1 MKVLFI
7 GGTGVI
13 SEGVSRVA
21 VERGVDLYLLNRG
34 QRNLL
39 FPNGAKQ
46 IQGDIREP
54 QSISEILRNHHFDV
68 VVDWVAYNP
77 EHVRTDIDLFRD
89 RADQYIYIS
98 SASAYQK
105 PVMDYLITESTPLAN
120 PYWQYSRDK
129 IAGEEL
135 LMNEYRKTGFPVT
148 IIRPSLTYGLSMIP
162 ASVNSWQKPWSLI
175 DRIRKGKKIIIPG
188 DGTSLWVIT
197 HNTDFAKG
205 IIGLFG
211 NRRALGQAFHITSDE
226 VLTWNQIYEEIGR
239 AAGAKINPVHISSDF
254 LAEVIP
260 DARGSLIG
268 DKVQSVVFDNSKIKR
283 YAPGF
288 TATVP
293 FAEGIRRTVAW
304 FEAHPELCIIDQAW
318 DHLMD
323 LISGEYEAALATAK
337 IKISGT

>member
-1 MKVLFI
+1 
-7 GGTGVI
+7 
-13 SEGVSRVA
+13 
-21 VERGVDLYLLNRG
+21 
-34 QRNLL
+34 
-39 FPNGAKQ
+39 
-46 IQGDIREP
+46 
-54 QSISEILRNHHFDV
+54 
-68 VVDWVAYNP
+68 
-77 EHVRTDIDLFRD
+77 
-89 RADQYIYIS
+89 
-98 SASAYQK
+98 
-105 PVMDYLITESTPLAN
+105 
-120 PYWQYSRDK
+120 
-129 IAGEEL
+129 
-135 LMNEYRKTGFPVT
+135 MN
-148 IIRPSLTYGLSMIP
+148 MIP
-162 ASVNSWQKPWSLI
+162 ACVNSWQSPWSLI

-283 YAPGF
+283 YVPGF

-293 FAEGIRRTVAW
+293 FAEGIRKTVEW

-323 LISGEYEAALATAK
+323 RISGEYEAALATAK